1 MYSIPLQQKLMH
13 VLQALALSAEAQR
26 VYVANWPIGMISEY
40 RHWLHILQ
48 GRSDWKPTQ
57 RQQLCLISLHELLEE
72 IKSPEITFL
81 AAESWTEHDDRQN
94 RVAREELDNDAWGA
108 VRKSSRETLT
118 AFRWKH
124 VAPPEDDLKRYERL
138 GDATVSEIPFR
149 LKVAIAELNVVRLRP
164 GMFFLGG
171 IDGVTNYLCG
181 YSNAILELVPSS
193 KRFMDYVVSAY
204 TERGWK
210 PNNIATEPI
219 PQMKKLGWSDD
230 AMIDEVICIHIDA
243 LSQLFID
250 EGLWKDDEAIC

>member
-1 MYSIPLQQKLMH
+1 M
-13 VLQALALSAEAQR
+13 
-26 VYVANWPIGMISEY
+26 
-40 RHWLHILQ
+40 
-48 GRSDWKPTQ
+48 
-57 RQQLCLISLHELLEE
+57 
-72 IKSPEITFL
+72 
-81 AAESWTEHDDRQN
+81 
-94 RVAREELDNDAWGA
+94 
-108 VRKSSRETLT
+108 
-118 AFRWKH
+118 
-124 VAPPEDDLKRYERL
+124 APPEDDLKRYERL

-230 AMIDEVICIHIDA
+230 AMIDRRAGRFPDDKSPGNHVVRRPEWHSA
-243 LSQLFID
+243 LVEKS
-250 EGLWKDDEAIC
+250 E